1 MEAVW
6 VAGCSSYETTGV
18 IHLLRGGGINVE
30 LFRPGERLQAGDT
43 LILCFSSLP
52 LLGWWRYLKITQWV
66 MHRYDIRLI
75 VLCPDEV
82 YRAGI
87 VCGRNTVAVN
97 GERSCIHLSRSLQQL
112 VQRRLPE
119 EILAPYRE
127 YIRLFFLE
135 RAVQALQIYPAGESD
150 CPAARRAYYR
160 RDRMVQR
167 LGIASLMK
175 LKVFMAG
182 YITNNSL
189 VKKN

>member
-6 VAGCSSYETTGV
+6 VAGCSGYETTGV
-18 IHLLRGGGINVE
+18 IHLLKGCGVSAR
-30 LFRPGERLQAGDT
+30 LFRPGERLRAGDT
-43 LILCFSSLP
+43 LILCFSSAP

-66 MHRYDIRLI
+66 AYRYDIRLI

-82 YRAGI
+82 FRTDA

-97 GERSCIHLSRSLQQL
+97 GERSCIHLFRSLQQS

-127 YIRLFFLE
+127 CVRGGFLE
-135 RAVQALQIYPAGESD
+135 RSVQTLRIHPAGESD
-150 CPAARRAYYR
+150 SLAARREYYR

-167 LGIASLMK
+167 LGFTSLLK
-175 LKVFMAG
+175 LKVFMAN
-182 YITNNSL
+182 YINNTKEL
-189 VKKN
+189 LN